1 MDVGLCDSDV
11 NSDWCLLQVRTEHS
25 RMVSVYTA
33 TGSTQGNTSTFTVLC
48 VCIYVTFCLGHYINC
63 THIAFFVQS
72 CVRVCVCCS
81 SIPVSRILVHRQQ

>member
-48 VCIYVTFCLGHYINC
+48 VCIYMLLSV
-63 THIAFFVQS
+63 
-72 CVRVCVCCS
+72 
-81 SIPVSRILVHRQQ
+81 